1 MVFSSAVFLFAFLPV
16 VFILHTVIRNTTAR
30 NVLLIVASLIFYAW
44 GEPVYVVLLLAS
56 ILINYLL
63 GRFVWGRKPVLVAA
77 VIVNLAFLIVFKYA
91 GFIVQSINAIPF
103 ISLKEPK
110 ISMPIGISFYTFQAM
125 SYVIDTYRDERKRP
139 GSFLDVMLYVC
150 LFPQL
155 VAGPIVKYNSV
166 REQLQDRQVSA
177 QGTASGI
184 QRFIVGLSKKMLIA
198 NVMAVAV
205 DRMFAL
211 DMAQLDMASAWV
223 GAVCYMLQIY
233 FDFSGYSD
241 MAVGMG
247 KMFGFTFPEN
257 FDYPYTACSIRQFW
271 KKWHISLTS
280 WFREY
285 LYFPL
290 GGNRKGRARTLFN
303 RFFVFLCTGIW
314 HGADWT
320 FVVWGIYHGVLTIL
334 ETVLVKDKKDKNAG
348 KAADSARSVIRVLG
362 HIYTLLA
369 VMIGFVIFR
378 SDSMRQAVHFIAS
391 MFSFGATAVGTMT
404 AVSVMS
410 PLFII
415 TLIIAAVACTP
426 VLRMLPKNAVT
437 RLLGMVLTIILYMLC
452 IMEIAAG
459 SYNPFIYFRF

>member
-177 QGTASGI
+177 EGVASGI

-211 DMAQLDMASAWV
+211 DMAQLDMASAWA

-285 LYFPL
+285 LYFPI

-320 FVVWGIYHGVLTIL
+320 FVVWGIYHGVLTML

-378 SDSMRQAVHFIAS
+378 ADSMRQAVHFIAS